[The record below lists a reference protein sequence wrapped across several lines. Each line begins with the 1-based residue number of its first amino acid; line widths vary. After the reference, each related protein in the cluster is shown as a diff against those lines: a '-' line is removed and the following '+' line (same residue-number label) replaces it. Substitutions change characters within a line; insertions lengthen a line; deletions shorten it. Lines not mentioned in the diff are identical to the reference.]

1 MARTTQKATRSETT
15 TLDKSAWTDAAL
27 NALAEKGIDG
37 VRVEILARDLGVT
50 KGSFYWHFRDRG
62 ELLDAVLQEW
72 RRRAT
77 VSIIDRL
84 ESTHEPP
91 ERRLRR
97 LLRLQFESRRAEF
110 GSDVEL
116 SIRLWGRRDAR
127 ALSVLREVDD
137 LRLRYIRGLLEALGI
152 DRAEAAARAILAY
165 SYMRVS
171 RSLIASDDMAAAD
184 ECERILLRPQ
194 TRRG

>member
-1 MARTTQKATRSETT
+1 MPRTTHKGARSETA
-15 TLDKSAWTDAAL
+15 TLDQRAWTDAAL
-27 NALAEKGIDG
+27 KALAENGIEG
-37 VRVEILARDLGVT
+37 VRIEILARDLGVT
-50 KGSFYWHFRDRG
+50 KGSFYWHFRDRN
-62 ELLDAVLQEW
+62 EILDAVLQEW

-77 VSIIDRL
+77 VSIIERL

-91 ERRLRR
+91 ERRLHR

-127 ALSVLREVDD
+127 ALSVLREVDE
-137 LRLRYIRGLLEALGI
+137 LRLRYIRGLMEEFGVDKEEAG
-152 DRAEAAARAILAY
+152 ARAILAY

-171 RSLIASDDMAAAD
+171 RSLIDADNATAAD
-184 ECERILLRPQ
+184 ECERVLLG
-194 TRRG
+194 RRKR